1 MMNPSFNQSSLFAKI
16 ASFPR
21 RRESMVALVD
31 SRLRGNDDSNEQS
44 LINREK
50 TLQLAYLLPK
60 LLSFLVL
67 FVFVFLAIFASTNA
81 FAHKPSDS
89 YLTMSMPKDSANVT
103 VRWDI
108 ALRDLDYVLQLDR
121 DNDGALTWGEVRS
134 RGDDIT
140 KYATANLALSSKDK
154 PCALTTAAP
163 MQLDKHS
170 DGTYAVLSL
179 SAACG
184 ADKKESLTEALQVK
198 YSLLFDVDPSHRGL
212 VQWLAPGKDG
222 KQEEALSV
230 ILGTE
235 SATQKLPLQAPSTW
249 ETFKQYV
256 VEGAFHIWIG
266 YDHILFLLS
275 LLLPAVLVFR
285 KDMTLRP
292 EPTTFH
298 PEPVEGQLLAQTAS
312 KQILPAPSFLAA
324 LKEVL
329 KVVTAFTLAHSI
341 TLSLAALGVVSL
353 PSRWVES
360 AIAASIIVAA
370 VQNIRGV
377 VDSKRW
383 VMAFG
388 FGLIHGF
395 GFASVLAD
403 LGLPQNA
410 LITALVG
417 FNIGIEGGQLAIVA
431 VFLPLAFWLRKTKF
445 YQVNVFKWGSVLI
458 ALLALYWLVQRAFDL

>member
-1 MMNPSFNQSSLFAKI
+1 MMNLSFNQSSSSGKI

-21 RRESMVALVD
+21 RRESMLALVD
-31 SRLRGNDDSNEQS
+31 SRLRGNDGTNGQS
-44 LINREK
+44 LFK
-50 TLQLAYLLPK
+50 TRKALQPAYSLPNM
-60 LLSFLVL
+60 LSFLM
-67 FVFVFLAIFASTNA
+67 VFSVFLGAIFASTSA
-81 FAHKPSDS
+81 LAHKPSDS
-89 YLTMSMPKDSANVT
+89 YLTMSVPKDGSDVA

-121 DNDGALTWGEVRS
+121 DNDGALTWGEVRA

-154 PCALTTAAP
+154 PCALTTTAP

-179 SAACG
+179 KAACG
-184 ADKKESLTEALQVK
+184 AALSDALQVK

-212 VQWLAPGKDG
+212 VQWLPPTQEGKVG
-222 KQEEALSV
+222 EALSV

-235 SATQKLPLQAPSTW
+235 TATQNLPFKPPSQW
-249 ETFKQYV
+249 ESFKQYV

-275 LLLPAVLVFR
+275 LLLPAVLIFR
-285 KDMTLRP
+285 RNDTNTAKKL
-292 EPTTFH
+292 F
-298 PEPVEGQLLAQTAS
+298 GNSQT
-312 KQILPAPSFLAA
+312 LPAESFWSA

-341 TLSLAALGVVSL
+341 TLSLAALGIVSL
-353 PSRWVES
+353 PSRLVES
-360 AIAASIIVAA
+360 VIAASIIVAA
-370 VQNIRGV
+370 IQNIRGV

-410 LITALVG
+410 LVTALIG
-417 FNIGIEGGQLAIVA
+417 FNVGVELGQLAIVA
-431 VFLPLAFWLRKTKF
+431 VFLPLAFWLRATKF
-445 YQVNVFKWGSVLI
+445 YQVGVFKWGSVLI
-458 ALLALYWLVQRAFDL
+458 ALMALYWLVQRAFDL

>member
-1 MMNPSFNQSSLFAKI
+1 MTLSFK
-16 ASFPR
+16 
-21 RRESMVALVD
+21 VKKAL
-31 SRLRGNDDSNEQS
+31 QP
-44 LINREK
+44 
-50 TLQLAYLLPK
+50 AYLLPK
-60 LLSFLVL
+60 TLSFLIVFSVFFGTL
-67 FVFVFLAIFASTNA
+67 FTSTNA
-81 FAHKPSDS
+81 LAHKPSDS
-89 YLTMSMPKDSANVT
+89 YLTMSVQNGASDVA

-154 PCALTTAAP
+154 PCTLTTTAP

-179 SAACG
+179 TAACG
-184 ADKKESLTEALQVK
+184 AALTDALQVK

-212 VQWLAPGKDG
+212 VQWLPPSKDG
-222 KQEEALSV
+222 KDVEALSV

-235 SATQKLPLQAPSTW
+235 SATQNLPFQPPSQW
-249 ETFKQYV
+249 QSFKQYA

-275 LLLPAVLVFR
+275 LLLPAVLLFR
-285 KDMTLRP
+285 RNDTNTAKK
-292 EPTTFH
+292 
-298 PEPVEGQLLAQTAS
+298 LLGNS
-312 KQILPAPSFLAA
+312 QILPAESFWGA

-341 TLSLAALGVVSL
+341 TLSLAALGIISL

-360 AIAASIIVAA
+360 VIAASIIVAA
-370 VQNIRGV
+370 IKNIRGV

-410 LITALVG
+410 LVTALIG
-417 FNIGIEGGQLAIVA
+417 FNVGVELGQLAIVA
-431 VFLPLAFWLRKTKF
+431 VFLPLAFWLRASKF
-445 YQVNVFKWGSVLI
+445 YQVGIFKWGSVLI
-458 ALLALYWLVQRAFDL
+458 ALMALYWFVQRAFDL